1 MRARV
6 RVCVCARTPAS
17 SVRKSVSRE
26 VLPTGKA
33 GLARTAFHSRGS
45 GAGERLRER
54 IVQSPQVLPPGTSDG
69 DDDSDVPRR
78 ATGRAKMLMRLSEKS
93 PGPEKRCRLSF
104 WEEDRTWYCPAEQCI
119 KVSAYKWTW
128 RLKATPLYVSFKRA
142 VSWYQGRGTQIAF

>member
-1 MRARV
+1 M
-6 RVCVCARTPAS
+6 TP
-17 SVRKSVSRE
+17 
-26 VLPTGKA
+26 T
-33 GLARTAFHSRGS
+33 
-45 GAGERLRER
+45 
-54 IVQSPQVLPPGTSDG
+54 SPEGPQ
-69 DDDSDVPRR
+69 
-78 ATGRAKMLMRLSEKS
+78 AKMLMRLSEKS